1 MDTRPTDPFAMHVLV
16 TGATGYVGSRVVPRL
31 LADGHHVRVL
41 TRDKDRA
48 AIRPWADQVEVAE
61 GDVTDG
67 RAVTDAL
74 LGVDTALYL
83 VHGMAGPVD
92 FPAVEAKAAR
102 TFADNASL
110 AGVDHVVYLG
120 GLADDTDPTLS
131 RHLASRLET
140 GRLLADGGPPT
151 TELRA
156 SIVLGTGSSSFELIR
171 FAARS
176 APVLA
181 RPTWSRRWCQPIA
194 VADLLD
200 VISDAVTAGPRGQ
213 HHVVEVAG
221 PDTVEYADLVQRFR
235 LADGHAPLPVV
246 DVPGVLPQV
255 AALAATLLTPIPAG
269 LVAPLVESLA
279 HDTVVDGAHDQAVGT
294 TSLDDAMRAAIDEVG
309 AAARMAGDPDWV
321 DVRTDLPAV
330 LAWWATRVPA
340 GVLQGPQLAALAAQ
354 MARAAVADR
363 R

>member
-1 MDTRPTDPFAMHVLV
+1 MHVLV

-31 LADGHHVRVL
+31 LADGHQVTVL
-41 TRDKDRA
+41 TRDRARA
-48 AIRPWADQVEVAE
+48 AARPWHADVDVVE

-74 LGVDTALYL
+74 MGVDAALYL
-83 VHGMAGPVD
+83 VHGMAGPTD
-92 FPAVEAKAAR
+92 FVEAERRAAR

-110 AGVDHVVYLG
+110 AGVGHVVYLG
-120 GLADDTDPTLS
+120 GLADDTDPRLS
-131 RHLASRLET
+131 RHLSSRLET

-171 FAARS
+171 FVARS

-181 RPTWSRRWCQPIA
+181 RPTWSRRRCQPVA

-200 VISDAVTAGPRGQ
+200 VVSDVVAAGPQGQ

-221 PDTVEYADLVQRFR
+221 PEAVEYAELVHR
-235 LADGHAPLPVV
+235 LREAEGHTRLPTL
-246 DVPGVLPQV
+246 DVPGVPPPV
-255 AALAATLLTPIPAG
+255 AGLAASLLTPIPPG
-269 LVAPLVESLA
+269 IVAPLVESLA
-279 HDTVVDGAHDQAVGT
+279 HDTVVGGRHDARVGAIGIDA
-294 TSLDDAMRAAIDEVG
+294 AMRVALDEVG
-309 AAARMAGDPDWV
+309 AAGRMAGDPEWV
-321 DVRTDLPAV
+321 DAVADELSAV
-330 LAWWATRVPA
+330 LAWWATRPPA
-340 GVLQGPQLAALAAQ
+340 GLLQGPQLAAMAAQ
-354 MARAAVADR
+354 MARAALAGR